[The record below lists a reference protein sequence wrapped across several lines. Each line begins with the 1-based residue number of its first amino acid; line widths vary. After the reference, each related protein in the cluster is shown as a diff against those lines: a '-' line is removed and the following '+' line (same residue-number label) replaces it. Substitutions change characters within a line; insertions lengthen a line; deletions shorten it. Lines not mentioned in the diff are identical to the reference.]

1 MVKKLKYAARNVST
15 SGNLLRRSV
24 RKAPAPSRTTIHTH
38 GTSPSAPHQ
47 LSPLP
52 KAIGAHTSASA
63 AGLKMCSRWLR
74 KIRLLKIAKLL
85 VHARTSQDSS
95 TDRMLNT
102 NRPVSNAL
110 VGKRKRQ
117 ALTDIQTPS
126 IRHAATMAAARLGS
140 SDVPPETGTAMAS
153 NTTRMTSI

>member
-1 MVKKLKYAARNVST
+1 MVKRPKYVARNVST

-24 RKAPAPSRTTIHTH
+24 RNAPAVTSTTIHTH
-38 GTSPSAPHQ
+38 RASPSAPHQ

-85 VHARTSQDSS
+85 VHATTSQDSS

-102 NRPVSNAL
+102 NRVVNNAL
-110 VGKRKRQ
+110 VGNRKR
-117 ALTDIQTPS
+117 
-126 IRHAATMAAARLGS
+126 
-140 SDVPPETGTAMAS
+140 
-153 NTTRMTSI
+153 